1 MYNKGGNNKN
11 SKKRKIHGDF
21 KDAKEN
27 KKIYIHLLSFTNIL
41 LREQDRINT

>member
-27 KKIYIHLLSFTNIL
+27 IHTSTFIY
-41 LREQDRINT
+41 